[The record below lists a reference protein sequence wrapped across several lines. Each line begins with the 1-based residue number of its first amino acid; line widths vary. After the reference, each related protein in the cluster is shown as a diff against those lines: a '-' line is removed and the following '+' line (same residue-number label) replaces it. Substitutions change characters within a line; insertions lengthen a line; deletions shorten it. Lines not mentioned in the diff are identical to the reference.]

1 MSIPRGLDGCECNA
15 DYIGH
20 FSNNPLIFFFAECA
34 NVSVPLL
41 MYEDTQACL
50 CQVFEEPL
58 KLLERKVNEA
68 DAFLLVTDKTGFEI
82 PPSLA
87 TVKHHFTG
95 NNFTWRPYGMQC
107 VLLGGS
113 VHSRKV
119 AMRLRVFLEGS
130 DYPYMAGVL
139 PQRCSWTEMYA
150 VDPSLETPG
159 PCVLWKRQHCCEHL
173 FLDFIEYV
181 DCCISLSLSLLK
193 QTFRSFVVLWA
204 IRLGAFLIRAINNY
218 CLSHCFCSPQTFIK
232 STIKKMSKCKKRNRI
247 FKVWALYIIFV

>member
-1 MSIPRGLDGCECNA
+1 MRVLLEKNPSDQQGIVKNRKCKWAFSVNLLGIGLPVSIPRGLDGCECNA

-95 NNFTWRPYGMQC
+95 NNFTWRPYGVQC

-159 PCVLWKRQHCCEHL
+159 PCVL
-173 FLDFIEYV
+173 
-181 DCCISLSLSLLK
+181 
-193 QTFRSFVVLWA
+193 
-204 IRLGAFLIRAINNY
+204 
-218 CLSHCFCSPQTFIK
+218 
-232 STIKKMSKCKKRNRI
+232 
-247 FKVWALYIIFV
+247 

>member
-1 MSIPRGLDGCECNA
+1 MLTMLAIFQTILW
-15 DYIGH
+15 
-20 FSNNPLIFFFAECA
+20 FFFAECA
-34 NVSVPLL
+34 SVTVPLL

-95 NNFTWRPYGMQC
+95 NNFTWRPYGVQC

-113 VHSRKV
+113 VHSRRV

-159 PCVLWKRQHCCEHL
+159 PCVLWKRQHNTVVNICFGLHRLCW
-173 FLDFIEYV
+173 
-181 DCCISLSLSLLK
+181 LLHK
-193 QTFRSFVVLWA
+193 PKLKLAEANFQKFCRIVSYKVRCLPRSC
-204 IRLGAFLIRAINNY
+204 Y
-218 CLSHCFCSPQTFIK
+218 K
-232 STIKKMSKCKKRNRI
+232 
-247 FKVWALYIIFV
+247 

>member
-1 MSIPRGLDGCECNA
+1 MVTCMWYILLYWSFLTLILIVVSFVEC
-15 DYIGH
+15 
-20 FSNNPLIFFFAECA
+20 S

-58 KLLERKVNEA
+58 KVLERKVKEA
-68 DAFLLVTDKTGFEI
+68 DAFLLVTDKPGFQI
-82 PPSLA
+82 PPSLV

-95 NNFTWRPYGMQC
+95 NNFTWRPYGVQC

-119 AMRLRVFLEGS
+119 AMRLRVLLEGS

-139 PQRCSWTEMYA
+139 PRRCSWTEMYA

-159 PCVLWKRQHCCEHL
+159 PCVLWDCEAISDWTRPDCLHL
-173 FLDFIEYV
+173 YLV
-181 DCCISLSLSLLK
+181 
-193 QTFRSFVVLWA
+193 
-204 IRLGAFLIRAINNY
+204 
-218 CLSHCFCSPQTFIK
+218 HCF
-232 STIKKMSKCKKRNRI
+232 
-247 FKVWALYIIFV
+247 IILS

>member
-1 MSIPRGLDGCECNA
+1 MGLLSKFTGYWTSGDNTTWARCCECNV
-15 DYIGH
+15 DDVGH
-20 FSNNPLIFFFAECA
+20 FFKQSSDFFFAECA

-82 PPSLA
+82 PSSLA

-95 NNFTWRPYGMQC
+95 NNFTWRPYGVQC

-130 DYPYMAGVL
+130 DYPYMSGVL

-159 PCVLWKRQHCCEHL
+159 PCVL
-173 FLDFIEYV
+173 
-181 DCCISLSLSLLK
+181 
-193 QTFRSFVVLWA
+193 
-204 IRLGAFLIRAINNY
+204 
-218 CLSHCFCSPQTFIK
+218 
-232 STIKKMSKCKKRNRI
+232 
-247 FKVWALYIIFV
+247 

>member
-1 MSIPRGLDGCECNA
+1 MRVLLEKNPSDQQGIVKNRKCKWSFSVNLLGIGLPVSIPRGLDGCECNA

-95 NNFTWRPYGMQC
+95 NNFTWRPYGVQC

-159 PCVLWKRQHCCEHL
+159 PCVL
-173 FLDFIEYV
+173 
-181 DCCISLSLSLLK
+181 
-193 QTFRSFVVLWA
+193 
-204 IRLGAFLIRAINNY
+204 
-218 CLSHCFCSPQTFIK
+218 
-232 STIKKMSKCKKRNRI
+232 
-247 FKVWALYIIFV
+247 

>member
-1 MSIPRGLDGCECNA
+1 MGLLSKFTGYWTSGDNTTWARCCECNV
-15 DYIGH
+15 DDVGH
-20 FSNNPLIFFFAECA
+20 FSNSPLIFFFAECA

-41 MYEDTQACL
+41 MYEDTKACL

-82 PPSLA
+82 PSSLA

-95 NNFTWRPYGMQC
+95 NNFTWRPYGVQC

-130 DYPYMAGVL
+130 EYPYMAGVL

-159 PCVLWKRQHCCEHL
+159 PCVL
-173 FLDFIEYV
+173 
-181 DCCISLSLSLLK
+181 
-193 QTFRSFVVLWA
+193 
-204 IRLGAFLIRAINNY
+204 
-218 CLSHCFCSPQTFIK
+218 
-232 STIKKMSKCKKRNRI
+232 
-247 FKVWALYIIFV
+247 

>member
-1 MSIPRGLDGCECNA
+1 MI
-15 DYIGH
+15 
-20 FSNNPLIFFFAECA
+20 
-34 NVSVPLL
+34 
-41 MYEDTQACL
+41 YEDTQACL

-82 PPSLA
+82 PPSLV

-95 NNFTWRPYGMQC
+95 NNFTWRPYGVQC

-139 PQRCSWTEMYA
+139 PQRCSWTDMYA

-159 PCVLWKRQHCCEHL
+159 PCVL
-173 FLDFIEYV
+173 
-181 DCCISLSLSLLK
+181 
-193 QTFRSFVVLWA
+193 
-204 IRLGAFLIRAINNY
+204 
-218 CLSHCFCSPQTFIK
+218 
-232 STIKKMSKCKKRNRI
+232 
-247 FKVWALYIIFV
+247 